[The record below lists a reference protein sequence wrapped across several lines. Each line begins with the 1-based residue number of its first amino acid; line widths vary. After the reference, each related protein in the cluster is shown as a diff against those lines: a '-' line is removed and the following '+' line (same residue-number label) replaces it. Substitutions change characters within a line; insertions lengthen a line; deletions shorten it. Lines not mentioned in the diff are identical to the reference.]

1 MLYNVTTMA
10 TTWNSIA
17 ARDIRLLK
25 KQMDILNHL
34 PKQYVF
40 LNYLRCHD
48 DIGWGLDYETLKQ
61 WGMEE
66 IPHKRYL
73 NDYFTGKIAGSI
85 SRGELYNDDPVTQD
99 ARFCGTTASM
109 CGIEKAGFE
118 QNKEAME
125 TAVREDLML
134 HAYMLTQSGIP
145 MLYSGDELGQVNDY
159 SYKEYPAKC
168 EIQDTSIVVSCSG
181 SLQRIRMIPQL
192 FREVS
197 SRLLTG
203 WKRSADRK

>member
-1 MLYNVTTMA
+1 
-10 TTWNSIA
+10 
-17 ARDIRLLK
+17 
-25 KQMDILNHL
+25 MDILNHL

-118 QNKEAME
+118 QTKKQWKL
-125 TAVREDLML
+125 R
-134 HAYMLTQSGIP
+134 SGKILCC
-145 MLYSGDELGQVNDY
+145 MHI
-159 SYKEYPAKC
+159 C
-168 EIQDTSIVVSCSG
+168 
-181 SLQRIRMIPQL
+181 
-192 FREVS
+192 
-197 SRLLTG
+197 
-203 WKRSADRK
+203 

>member
-1 MLYNVTTMA
+1 
-10 TTWNSIA
+10 
-17 ARDIRLLK
+17 
-25 KQMDILNHL
+25 MDILNHL

-145 MLYSGDELGQVNDY
+145 MLYSGDELGQVIDY
-159 SYKEYPAKC
+159 SYKEYPA
-168 EIQDTSIVVSCSG
+168 
-181 SLQRIRMIPQL
+181 
-192 FREVS
+192 
-197 SRLLTG
+197 
-203 WKRSADRK
+203 